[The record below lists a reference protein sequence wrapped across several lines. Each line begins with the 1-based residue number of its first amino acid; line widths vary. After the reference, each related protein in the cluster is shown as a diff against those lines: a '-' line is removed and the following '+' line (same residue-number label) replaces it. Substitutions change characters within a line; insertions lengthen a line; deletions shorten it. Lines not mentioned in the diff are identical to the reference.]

1 MFSSQKQEGISG
13 KVASVPDIYQVLSSG
28 TLIIDTVLSSTPCP
42 CKNCGSYWTIQNYFI
57 RPKHSI
63 AKSFQAALTT
73 IIRTLKDLKSYFL
86 SSKNS
91 EEAELLTT
99 EMSVSYFHLTKHV
112 LPM

>member
-1 MFSSQKQEGISG
+1 M
-13 KVASVPDIYQVLSSG
+13 
-28 TLIIDTVLSSTPCP
+28 
-42 CKNCGSYWTIQNYFI
+42 
-57 RPKHSI
+57 
-63 AKSFQAALTT
+63 TT